1 MTIDP
6 KFDDIRPYYDEEVP
20 AAMQRIAKTG
30 FFALLSDYIFPGV
43 PVEDVRKMISGLKTT
58 EEFQKKVMYLV
69 NRRVIETSMTE
80 FSCDGLENIDP
91 SMRYLFVSNHRD
103 IMLDASLLE
112 NVLVD
117 NGHDTSEIT
126 FGANLMSSP
135 LVIDIGKSNKMFRVE
150 RDAVNPRDFLK
161 SSLHLSEYI
170 RFAITQKNQS
180 VWIAQRNGRTKDGID
195 QTAPGIIK
203 MFQMSYPEDRIAAL
217 EQLHIVPV
225 TVSYEWEPCDIH
237 KTLELYESGFGVY
250 TKMPQEDLNSILSGI
265 VAPKGRVHF
274 HIGKMI
280 QREDLLPFNNQVNSK
295 FNRDVAEL
303 LDRRICSEYRLTP
316 NNYIAHDLL
325 YGQSIYR
332 DMYTVE
338 QKDTFMQRL
347 ASFEKYEN
355 CNHDRMRE
363 IFLGIYAN
371 PVDSYIKAKA
381 QIAEE

>member
-1 MTIDP
+1 M
-6 KFDDIRPYYDEEVP
+6 K
-20 AAMQRIAKTG
+20 
-30 FFALLSDYIFPGV
+30 ALLLGFCVSV
-43 PVEDVRKMISGLKTT
+43 P
-58 EEFQKKVMYLV
+58 
-69 NRRVIETSMTE
+69 
-80 FSCDGLENIDP
+80 
-91 SMRYLFVSNHRD
+91 
-103 IMLDASLLE
+103 
-112 NVLVD
+112 
-117 NGHDTSEIT
+117 
-126 FGANLMSSP
+126 FGPVAI
-135 LVIDIGKSNKMFRVE
+135 LVIQNSISKGRRSGFVTGLGATIVDSTWATVSVFAIGYAQAMLQDHGSLILSIGGGVLIFLGISMIFANPFRRLDRKEQKLQDKVS
-150 RDAVNPRDFLK
+150 PRDFLK

-170 RFAITQKNQS
+170 RFAITRKNQS

-338 QKDTFMQRL
+338 QKDTFMHRL

-355 CNHDRMRE
+355 CNQDRMRE